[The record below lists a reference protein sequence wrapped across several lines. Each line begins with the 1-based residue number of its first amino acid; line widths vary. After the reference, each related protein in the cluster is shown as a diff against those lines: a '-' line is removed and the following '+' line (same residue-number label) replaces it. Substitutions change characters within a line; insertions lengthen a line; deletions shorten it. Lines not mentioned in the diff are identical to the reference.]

1 MLNDDLRIKFQ
12 LMGDKQFSY
21 SEADG
26 DKGLTIHFDDGRYIL
41 SEVDYADGT
50 SILYTLAEDQDVHKL
65 KMVADFYV
73 YNHDRFAEKIYW
85 QPNTKNA
92 ISALTSLGM
101 ITIRRTSKGWQLDLP
116 DEIRKLTHEENNALY
131 QYIDTAHQYAESIFE
146 EAKAEFKKKW
156 KL

>member
-1 MLNDDLRIKFQ
+1 MLDNSLRIKFE
-12 LMGDKQFSY
+12 LTGDKQY
-21 SEADG
+21 CYTEADG
-26 DKGLTIHFDDGRYIL
+26 VSGLIIHFDEGQYIL
-41 SEVDYADGT
+41 SEIEYENGT
-50 SILYTLAEDQDVHKL
+50 SVLYTLATDKDVNTL

-85 QPNTKNA
+85 QPNTMKA

-116 DEIRKLTHEENNALY
+116 DEIRKLTYEENNALY